1 MPAQSTTNTRRTTRA
16 KNTAGEMLH
25 PASKAHPASDD
36 KAKALKRKRRTKAE
50 IAADR
55 KAEEEA
61 KAAQVMKKQAQIKQ
75 LAKLE
80 EKLDEDDTNE
90 LTPRPNPSRLTYSGD
105 RVVAGD
111 DALPQLD
118 VGTKQ
123 KVPGQCQETDS
134 DIDGGNHV
142 NIKIVGGEAIE
153 SGSEVQ
159 SLPDEL
165 DSEARDTTAEK
176 EAFTNF
182 GSEMTE
188 CNSEEIQYP
197 PNKKKKES
205 VRGAIQAIRN
215 ESFSGIKRGE
225 FERAQ
230 GSEGIDKGLAGRD
243 RSDAKSTESKFGI
256 IFLLDT
262 LIIDTTHFFF

>member
-1 MPAQSTTNTRRTTRA
+1 
-16 KNTAGEMLH
+16 MLH

-36 KAKALKRKRRTKAE
+36 KAKAPKRKWRTKAE

-80 EKLDEDDTNE
+80 EKLDEEDTNE
-90 LTPRPNPSRLTYSGD
+90 LTPWPNPSHLTYSGD
-105 RVVAGD
+105 RAVAGD
-111 DALPQLD
+111 DTLPQLD

-134 DIDGGNHV
+134 DIDGSNHV
-142 NIKIVGGEAIE
+142 NMKVVGREAIE

-176 EAFTNF
+176 PILDQRWLNVTLRRFNTHPRRKRKNQSEVQSRL
-182 GSEMTE
+182 SEMS
-188 CNSEEIQYP
+188 CL
-197 PNKKKKES
+197 
-205 VRGAIQAIRN
+205 VG
-215 ESFSGIKRGE
+215 
-225 FERAQ
+225 
-230 GSEGIDKGLAGRD
+230 
-243 RSDAKSTESKFGI
+243 
-256 IFLLDT
+256 
-262 LIIDTTHFFF
+262 